1 MKDEAL
7 TPDSHYLSLPRP
19 SGELVHDYGENV
31 HLLSYP
37 YPMALLGELCAESTR
52 QPRFNQIVNHLYDWL
67 LGEVVSRELVTRRG
81 EIPTRMRAYNPEG
94 VYVGETLDKEQKV
107 VVAALA
113 RAGIVPGLR
122 FFDGL
127 NYLIDPKNVRQDH
140 VFLGRRTDA
149 AGQVVGVDVAGSKI
163 GGPVDGATVLFPD
176 PMGATG
182 RSLVE
187 VIRLYRDEVPGTP
200 RSLIAVHLIV
210 TPEYLQRVSSEC
222 PEAVVY
228 AIRLDRGLSSP
239 EVLATRPGARWAEE
253 KGLNDSQYIVP
264 GAGGLGELMNNA
276 WV

>member
-1 MKDEAL
+1 M
-7 TPDSHYLSLPRP
+7 TPDSHYLALPRP
-19 SGELVHDYGENV
+19 GGELEHGYGPRV
-31 HLLSYP
+31 HLLSFP
-37 YPMALLGELCAESTR
+37 FPMALLGELCAESTR

-67 LGEVVSRELVTRRG
+67 LGEVVSRELPTSQA
-81 EIPTRMRAYNPEG
+81 EIPTRMRVYNEEG
-94 VYVGETLDKEQKV
+94 VYVGEALDKSQKV

-127 NYLIDPKNVRQDH
+127 NHLLDPKNVRQDH

-200 RSLIAVHLIV
+200 RALIAVHLIV
-210 TPEYLQRVSSEC
+210 TPEYLQRVTEEC
-222 PEAVVY
+222 PEAIVY

-239 EVLATRPGARWAEE
+239 EVLATRPGTRWAEE
-253 KGLNDSQYIVP
+253 RGLNDNQYIVP